1 MGNKGEVGHPSDVT
15 DEEWEFALPYLLLS
29 REDSAYREHDLR
41 TVFNGVRSIAR
52 TGNQWRFIPHDY
64 PPWPAIISRCSAGCG
79 PDVSSGWLKTPAS
92 CGASLLGARA
102 SRPQSALIAGRSS
115 PRPSGARA
123 GYDGAK
129 RRKGS
134 KVHIA
139 VDTLGHLLA
148 LRVTAADQ
156 GDRAQVETLAEDMQ
170 AITGGTVEM
179 AFVDQGYTGPNA
191 AETGTEPRHP
201 ARRGQ
206 APAGQAWLRA
216 AAAPLGCRE
225 KLRLGRQISPTRKRL
240 STTRHY
246 PQRFPLHRL
255 PLPHDRKHLQTTRL
269 NFITAHRACRQSG

>member
-1 MGNKGEVGHPSDVT
+1 VGVCAAVFAVEPRGQRLSRARSADSLQRGSLHCADRQPVAFHTARLPAVAGDYQQMQCWMRAGCFERLVEDT
-15 DEEWEFALPYLLLS
+15 RILRREFAGRKGQPTAVCIDS
-29 REDSAYREHDLR
+29 RTLQS
-41 TVFNGVRSIAR
+41 
-52 TGNQWRFIPHDY
+52 
-64 PPWPAIISRCSAGCG
+64 
-79 PDVSSGWLKTPAS
+79 TPE
-92 CGASLLGARA
+92 
-102 SRPQSALIAGRSS
+102 
-115 PRPSGARA
+115 SGACA

-156 GDRAQVETLAEDMQ
+156 GDRAQVETLTEDMQ

-225 KLRLGRQISPTRKRL
+225 KLRLDRQISPTRKRL

-246 PQRFPLHRL
+246 PQRFPPHRL
-255 PLPHDRKHLQTTRL
+255 RLPHDRKHLQTTCL